1 MNQLTSLITDFL
13 NGKSLF
19 SPLTRTFNVLMS
31 ASITSW
37 LFTRIY
43 FPYSIIPFSD
53 YRAIIHFFLNG
64 DFFPPLMI
72 FLIVHY
78 SLGIIAETIFSL
90 TILHYSSKWINKI
103 IKYKTKI
110 KDFDST
116 LKRIDEIPIMT
127 MPVKINKPIFLKY
140 FEYIKNSIKP
150 EDLAKAKIALEKN
163 KRNVN
168 SNFKLAFK
176 SIFLVTIYFISI
188 RYFGCL
194 LYGLSITVLIALLL
208 FFLIFYLIMEV
219 APTLISK
226 MNQESE
232 QYSKLAESAPR

>member
-127 MPVKINKPIFLKY
+127 MPVKINKPIFL
-140 FEYIKNSIKP
+140 
-150 EDLAKAKIALEKN
+150 AKIALEKN